1 MVASVEE
8 FRASQWGFL
17 YPSAHSQEV
26 ADRTALPLGNPVRL
40 LYFQLTP
47 TAIRFLRT
55 LSHVYD
61 LDETEEMPSGLY
73 WLADLL
79 STSRGTVSSP
89 PDGARVC
96 GIDRAVLDLF
106 QTSEAAAKSQKG

>member
-1 MVASVEE
+1 MGLPVPQRP
-8 FRASQWGFL
+8 FPGGGG
-17 YPSAHSQEV
+17 P
-26 ADRTALPLGNPVRL
+26 TALPLGNTVRL

-73 WLADLL
+73 WLADLAFYK
-79 STSRGTVSSP
+79 SGHCFFASRT
-89 PDGARVC
+89 DARVC